1 MKLDYA
7 KVTSCLIEND
17 DPNMVSEVASI
28 LKESADLTAEE
39 TDSMSY
45 LMKLEEF
52 LDDCG
57 IYIFDGWEE
66 AIVLKEPEIE
76 KFWVTFDFILPKN
89 ADLEAA
95 SHIAGKNREAKVFL
109 RKIEDKRIVRIK
121 VLRRILDDIEF
132 RNRLEAEKDAKPVA
146 DSPLSSPLGNAAPP
160 GGVPGGAPGAP
171 PAPGGMP
178 PGPGGGG
185 QF

>member
-1 MKLDYA
+1 MKLDY
-7 KVTSCLIEND
+7 KKITTCLIEND

-76 KFWVTFDFILPKN
+76 KFWVIFDFILPKG

-95 SHIAGKNREAKVFL
+95 SHISGKNREAKVYL
-109 RKIEDKRIVRIK
+109 RKVEDKRIIRIK
-121 VLRRILDDIEF
+121 VLRRILDEIEF

-160 GGVPGGAPGAP
+160 GGMPPTGG
-171 PAPGGMP
+171 GGMP
-178 PGPGGGG
+178 PTGGG